1 MVDRIEL
8 NKSIEL
14 KNCIDLTA
22 RLDQFF
28 QVHLPLGR
36 AMGLEVNHYDGDS
49 LTLSAPLDLNNNDKG
64 TAFGGS
70 LYCAAVMA
78 GWGYFYLR
86 CLQYKLNEGA
96 PNIVISKSEIEYLA
110 PVDASTI
117 IATCSDNDP
126 SIWDGFLTR
135 YQERGKAKVEL
146 TSVINANING
156 VEQAAVKFT
165 GTFALIG
172 FASPDPL
179 A

>member
-1 MVDRIEL
+1 MVDKIEL
-8 NKSIEL
+8 NNSTESNNYIEL
-14 KNCIDLTA
+14 TA
-22 RLDQFF
+22 CLNQFV
-28 QVHLPLGR
+28 QGHLPLGR

-49 LTLSAPLDLNNNDKG
+49 LSLSAPLDSNNNDKG

-126 SIWDGFLTR
+126 AIWDGFLTR

-172 FASPDPL
+172 FAHPAPL

>member
-1 MVDRIEL
+1 MINNL
-8 NKSIEL
+8 EL
-14 KNCIDLTA
+14 KA
-22 RLDQFF
+22 RLDQF
-28 QVHLPLGR
+28 VEGHLPLGR
-36 AMGLEVNHYDGDS
+36 AMGLEVSEYDGQS
-49 LTLSAPLDLNNNDKG
+49 LSLSAPLELNDNDKG

-110 PVDASTI
+110 PVDANTI
-117 IATCSDNDP
+117 TATCSDSDP
-126 SIWDGFLTR
+126 IIWDAFLSR

-146 TSVINANING
+146 SATIKTNING
-156 VEQAAVKFT
+156 VEKIAVKFT

-172 FASPDPL
+172 FTRPTSL

>member
-1 MVDRIEL
+1 MVDNL
-8 NKSIEL
+8 KSNNFTE
-14 KNCIDLTA
+14 LTA

-28 QVHLPLGR
+28 QAHLPLGR
-36 AMGLEVNHYDGDS
+36 AMGLEVNHYDADS
-49 LTLSAPLDLNNNDKG
+49 LSLSAPLDLNNNDKG

-86 CLQYKLNEGA
+86 CLEYKLNEGA
-96 PNIVISKSEIEYLA
+96 PNIVISKSDIEYLA
-110 PVDASTI
+110 PVDARTI

-126 SIWDGFLTR
+126 AIWDGFLSR

-146 TSVINANING
+146 TAIINTNVNG
-156 VEQAAVKFT
+156 VEKAAVKFT

-172 FASPDPL
+172 FTQATLL

>member
-1 MVDRIEL
+1 MTNNL
-8 NKSIEL
+8 EL
-14 KNCIDLTA
+14 KA
-22 RLDQFF
+22 RLEQF
-28 QVHLPLGR
+28 VDDHLPLGR
-36 AMGLEVNHYDGDS
+36 AMGLEVSHYNSES
-49 LTLSAPLDLNNNDKG
+49 LSLSAPLNLNNNDKG

-110 PVDASTI
+110 PVDARTI

-126 SIWDGFLTR
+126 AIWDGFLTR

-146 TSVINANING
+146 TSVINASING